1 MKKLKFKFI
10 SSGRYLPQKVV
21 TAKEMASLTQVDEE
35 WILKKTGVQT
45 RYVAEGENQAQ
56 MGAKAVLAA
65 LKNSSVKVEDID
77 LLISASGTPDQPIPH
92 NSALIHKELNF
103 PSSVVA
109 IDVGATCLSFV
120 QALQVAAS
128 FLTTEVYRHIII
140 VSSEKPSVG
149 LNLAE
154 PESAALFG
162 DGAVAFILSRS
173 ENEEGFMFS
182 EFETHNE
189 FVHATEIPAGGTRLH
204 PKDVGSS
211 ESSQFLFSMD
221 GAKVFKVTSKLFPS
235 FFERNLQKHRLSLDQ
250 FTYIV
255 PHQAS
260 LLGLRLMQQ
269 KLEIPEEKFVI
280 NIQRYGNLVGASI
293 PMALHDLLE
302 EKRLREGDQ
311 VLILATAAGLTFG
324 MVGLQL

>member
-10 SSGRYLPQKVV
+10 SSGRYLPQKVI
-21 TAKEMASLTQVDEE
+21 TAKEMASLTGVDED

-56 MGAKAVLAA
+56 MGAKAVMAA
-65 LKNSSVKVEDID
+65 LKNSTLKVEEID

-92 NSALIHKELNF
+92 NSALIHNELNF
-103 PSSVVA
+103 PPSVAA

-128 FLTTEVYRHIII
+128 FLTTEVYRNIII

-149 LNLAE
+149 LNLKE

-162 DGAVAFILSRS
+162 DGAVAFILTRS
-173 ENEEGFMFS
+173 VNDEGFMFS

-204 PKDVGSS
+204 PKDVATSDDS
-211 ESSQFLFSMD
+211 KFLFSMD

-235 FFERNLQKHRLSLDQ
+235 FYEKNLNKHRLSLDQ
-250 FTYIV
+250 FNFIV

-302 EKRLREGDQ
+302 AKRLKEGDQ